1 MPVISSPF
9 RPAWWLPGS
18 HAQTLYPYF
27 FRRHR
32 DLRTRGERLELSD
45 GDFLDLAW
53 GPEPTTAEP
62 GRPLVLITHGLEG
75 SVQSGYVRGLL
86 HGLANHGLRGV
97 LMHWRG
103 CSGEPNRLPRSYHA
117 GETGDIQRVVTTLR
131 EREPETPL
139 AAVGYS
145 LGGSALLHW
154 LAETG
159 ADNPLVQAV
168 AVSVPFRLADADRRL
183 SRGFSRVY
191 QHRLLDQLG
200 RNLRRKAHRRGL
212 ELNVDPDSLDRF
224 RAFDDAVTAP
234 LHGFRDAEDYYQRCS
249 PRQVL
254 TRIVTPTRLIHAAD
268 DPFMFPD
275 SIPDADELSDA
286 VTLERAARGGHVGF
300 VEGRIPLRPRPY
312 LERHVP
318 RILREAFRWGETK

>member
-1 MPVISSPF
+1 MPVVSSPF

-32 DLRTRGERLELSD
+32 RLHTRRERLELDD

-53 GPEPTTAEP
+53 GPEPTRPAP
-62 GRPLVLITHGLEG
+62 GRPLVLVTHGLEG
-75 SVQSGYVRGLL
+75 SVRSGYVRGLL
-86 HGLANHGLRGV
+86 RGLADHGLRGV

-117 GETGDIQRVVTTLR
+117 GETGDIQRVVAHLR
-131 EREPETPL
+131 AREPETPL

-168 AVSVPFRLADADRRL
+168 AISVPFRLADADGRL
-183 SRGFSRVY
+183 NRGFSRVY
-191 QHRLLDQLG
+191 QRRLLDQL
-200 RNLRRKAHRRGL
+200 RRSLRRKAERRGTAPTV
-212 ELNVDPDSLDRF
+212 NPDALTRF

-234 LHGFRDAEDYYQRCS
+234 IHGFRDAEDYYRRCS
-249 PRQVL
+249 PRPIL
-254 TRIVTPTRLIHAAD
+254 RRIVTPTRLIHAAD
-268 DPFMFPD
+268 DPFMFPE
-275 SIPDADELSDA
+275 SVPRAEELSDA
-286 VTLERAARGGHVGF
+286 VTLELAARGGHVGF
-300 VEGRIPLRPRPY
+300 VEGRLPLRPRLY
-312 LERHVP
+312 LETHVP
-318 RILREAFRWGETK
+318 GCLHDAFRNARRP